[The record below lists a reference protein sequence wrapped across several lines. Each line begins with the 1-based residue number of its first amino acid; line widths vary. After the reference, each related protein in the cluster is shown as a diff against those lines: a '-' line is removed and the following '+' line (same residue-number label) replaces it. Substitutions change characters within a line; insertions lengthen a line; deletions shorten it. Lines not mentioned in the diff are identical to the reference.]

1 MREFLARI
9 GANDRVLL
17 IGDIRQH
24 QGVEAGRP
32 FEQLQE
38 AGMRTAKLDEIVR
51 QQDPA
56 LEIRCRNAGDGPSLR
71 CARCASTAGPGEGN
85 S

>member
-32 FEQLQE
+32 FEQLTYG
-38 AGMRTAKLDEIVR
+38 ACFCNMKPTASGYSRT
-51 QQDPA
+51 
-56 LEIRCRNAGDGPSLR
+56 
-71 CARCASTAGPGEGN
+71 
-85 S
+85 